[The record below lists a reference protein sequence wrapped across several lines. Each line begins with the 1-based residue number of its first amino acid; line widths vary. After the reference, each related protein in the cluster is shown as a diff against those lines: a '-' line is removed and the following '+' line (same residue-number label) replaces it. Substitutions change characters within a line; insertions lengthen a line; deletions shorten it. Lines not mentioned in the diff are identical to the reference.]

1 MLSYAFS
8 ERVMRTGVEKEWK
21 MDRGLGL
28 GQCLRMPSLVVA
40 LRVPLLTPLDQ
51 RAFFTQ
57 HRDREQGGTLEPAVG
72 GGFVGRF
79 FRVGPG
85 RELRERGSI
94 PVKVNR
100 RG

>member
-8 ERVMRTGVEKEWK
+8 ERVMRTGVEKEQK
-21 MDRGLGL
+21 MNRGLGL

-40 LRVPLLTPLDQ
+40 LRVLLLTPLDP
-51 RAFFTQ
+51 FLHTTQ
-57 HRDREQGGTLEPAVG
+57 GQGAG
-72 GGFVGRF
+72 GNPGASRGRRF
-79 FRVGPG
+79 CGEVFRVGPG